1 MEHPDKMTIVLHEHQ
16 LKGAAQMHFLC
27 NSPFRGGILADGM
40 GVGKTHTAV
49 ASMFLVKDEPG
60 FSMVVAPKTLCLQ
73 WVNAIE
79 CAWQEVCLPPCENR
93 HNRLTFV

>member
-1 MEHPDKMTIVLHEHQ
+1 
-16 LKGAAQMHFLC
+16 
-27 NSPFRGGILADGM
+27 
-40 GVGKTHTAV
+40 
-49 ASMFLVKDEPG
+49 
-60 FSMVVAPKTLCLQ
+60 MVVAPKTLCLQ